1 MSGAVDSPTT
11 AKRTAAEQRE
21 HERRRVAEHYEHH
34 PEIFELVLDE
44 RLGYATAI
52 FEEPSECLDTAQRR
66 KYAWIAEQ
74 LDIRPGERALDVG
87 CGWGSNLLYLAE
99 NTQGELRGITL
110 SAQQRDFA
118 LDRARAHGVAGRV
131 AIDRLHIEDLEL
143 EPESLDAILFVGS
156 VVHMHNREQVY
167 ARVARALK
175 PGGRL
180 LISDCFFP
188 REVRSDRD
196 SSATHYIFFEAL
208 GYCRLLNLSEELAL
222 IEGVGLDIAKV
233 EDLTSSYVLTLSAWI
248 DNVRHN
254 RERIEQL
261 SPGFSKIL
269 QTYMTIARLS
279 FARRTALE
287 YMIVATKGAPR
298 PRWKAARSLA
308 IADTNAGSDTRG

>member
-1 MSGAVDSPTT
+1 MSGRGTASSPTT
-11 AKRTAAEQRE
+11 PKRTPAEQRE
-21 HERRRVAEHYEHH
+21 HERARVAEHYEHD

-44 RLGYATAI
+44 RLGYATAM
-52 FEEPSECLDTAQRR
+52 FEDPAEDLDTAQRR

-74 LDIRPGERALDVG
+74 LDIRPGGRALDVG

-99 NTQGELRGITL
+99 NTDGELHGVTL
-110 SAQQRDFA
+110 SAQQRAFA
-118 LDRARAHGVAGRV
+118 LERAQATGVADRV
-131 AIDRLHIEDLEL
+131 TIDRLHIEDLEL
-143 EPESLDAILFVGS
+143 EPASLDAILFVGS
-156 VVHMHNREQVY
+156 IVHMHNREHVY
-167 ARVARALK
+167 RRVAGALK

-188 REVRSDRD
+188 RELRSDRD

-222 IEGVGLDIAKV
+222 IEGAGLDITKV
-233 EDLTSSYVLTLSAWI
+233 DDLTSSYVLTLSAWI
-248 DNVRHN
+248 ENVRRN

-298 PRWKAARSLA
+298 PR
-308 IADTNAGSDTRG
+308 

>member
-1 MSGAVDSPTT
+1 MTGSGTTSSPSTT
-11 AKRTAAEQRE
+11 KRTPAEQRE
-21 HERRRVAEHYEHH
+21 HERARVAEHYEHH

-44 RLGYATAI
+44 RLGYATAM
-52 FEEPSECLDTAQRR
+52 FEDPSEDLDTAQRR

-99 NTQGELRGITL
+99 NTGGELRGITL
-110 SAQQRDFA
+110 SAQQRAFA
-118 LDRARAHGVAGRV
+118 LHRARNTHVADRV
-131 AIDRLHIEDLEL
+131 TIDRLHIEDLEL
-143 EPESLDAILFVGS
+143 EPDSLDAILFVGS
-156 VVHMHNREQVY
+156 IVHMHNREQVY
-167 ARVARALK
+167 RRVAQALK

-188 REVRSDRD
+188 RELRSDRD
-196 SSATHYIFFEAL
+196 SSATHYIFFQAL

-222 IEGVGLDIAKV
+222 IEGVGLDITKV
-233 EDLTSSYVLTLSAWI
+233 DDLTSSYVLTLSAWI
-248 DNVRHN
+248 ENVRRN

-298 PRWKAARSLA
+298 PR
-308 IADTNAGSDTRG
+308 

>member
-1 MSGAVDSPTT
+1 MSGPGTASSPTT
-11 AKRTAAEQRE
+11 PKRTAAEQRE
-21 HERRRVAEHYEHH
+21 HERARVAEHYEHH

-44 RLGYATAI
+44 RLGYATAM
-52 FEEPSECLDTAQRR
+52 FEDPGEDLDTAQRR

-99 NTQGELRGITL
+99 HTDGELHGVTL
-110 SAQQRDFA
+110 SAQQRAFA
-118 LDRARAHGVAGRV
+118 LDRARATGVAERV
-131 AIDRLHIEDLEL
+131 TIDRLHIEDLEL
-143 EPESLDAILFVGS
+143 EPDTLDAILFVGS
-156 VVHMHNREQVY
+156 IVHMHNREQVY
-167 ARVARALK
+167 RRVADALK

-188 REVRSDRD
+188 RELRSDRD

-222 IEGVGLDIAKV
+222 VEGVGLDITKV
-233 EDLTSSYVLTLSAWI
+233 DDLTSSYVQTLSAWI
-248 DNVRHN
+248 ENVRRN
-254 RERIEQL
+254 RERIDEL
-261 SPGFSKIL
+261 SPGFAKIL

-287 YMIVATKGAPR
+287 YMIVATKGSPR
-298 PRWKAARSLA
+298 PRAPA
-308 IADTNAGSDTRG
+308 